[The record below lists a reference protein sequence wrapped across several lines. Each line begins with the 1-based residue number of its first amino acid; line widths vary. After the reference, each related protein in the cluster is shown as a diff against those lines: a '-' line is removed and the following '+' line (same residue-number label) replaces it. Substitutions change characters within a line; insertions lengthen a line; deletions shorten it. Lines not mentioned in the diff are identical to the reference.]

1 MSGIVLYHPTDSG
14 TQSLADDRPLTY
26 VGTSYRIP
34 ASAFNTI
41 QQLEWERPPRELLRP
56 VTLGDGRRLEPDPS
70 GIIER
75 FDTVDQETGDVIV
88 TYRIP
93 CRGSCREEGE

>member
-1 MSGIVLYHPTDSG
+1 MPGTVLYHPTHSG
-14 TQSLADDRPLTY
+14 TQTSADDRPVTY
-26 VGTSYRIP
+26 LGTSYRIP

-41 QQLEWERPPRELLRP
+41 QQLEWERPPRELVQA
-56 VTLGDGRRLEPDPS
+56 VTLNDGRRFSPDQD

-75 FDTVDQETGDVIV
+75 FDTIDQATGDVIV

-93 CRGSCREEGE
+93 CRESDR